1 LMSEKH
7 PETWRKNVEADGHSV
22 TENGL
27 LTPQEQA
34 PEYLLMGLRIKEGI
48 DLERHAKLAGTT
60 IDTSKIEALE
70 NLGLVERN
78 GTRLMATHRGR
89 PILNAI
95 IRELNG

>member
-1 LMSEKH
+1 
-7 PETWRKNVEADGHSV
+7 VQAQGHSV
-22 TENGL
+22 IENGL

-48 DLERHAKLAGTT
+48 DLNRHAKLGGTH
-60 IDTSKIEALE
+60 IDVAKIEALE
-70 NLGLVERN
+70 NLGLVERS

>member
-1 LMSEKH
+1 MQAH
-7 PETWRKNVEADGHSV
+7 GHSII
-22 TENGL
+22 ENGV

-48 DLERHAKLAGTT
+48 DLERHAKLGRAH
-60 IDTSKIEALE
+60 IDVSKIEALE
-70 NLGLVERN
+70 NLGLVERS